1 LIDSLYCILVYPHQY
16 ICRTKYGTD
25 FPQDD
30 TSANHREVSEPS
42 YNPLVQNDD
51 GNSSR
56 NGKINDFEIFIK
68 NYFFSVDYK
77 KQDEHSF
84 ELNTPLVQ
92 DIAQDPLKQFLN
104 N

>member
-1 LIDSLYCILVYPHQY
+1 MVHSHQY
-16 ICRTKYGTD
+16 IFRTKYCTVSL
-25 FPQDD
+25 QDA

-56 NGKINDFEIFIK
+56 NGKINNFEIFIK
-68 NYFFSVDYK
+68 NYFFSVDYEK
-77 KQDEHSF
+77 QKQDEHSF